1 MSVSFAFN
9 ENRQEIN
16 FKYHRKKTAQIILC
30 GENSTVFIPVL
41 LFVESDL
48 IFIILMKCFLNTTSD
63 IGDNGASRTWKALFR
78 RMLTFGEGLV
88 FKMTSIAYSFMNN
101 KGSAYNNDSENSR
114 RCTEVFAKNRSISV
128 NDVTTRC
135 GTYPKSTR
143 KRSRSR
149 RNQALTVS
157 FYLLFLLT
165 VFEYILDRTKNFE
178 FLFFSIKVL
187 YLQA

>member
-1 MSVSFAFN
+1 
-9 ENRQEIN
+9 
-16 FKYHRKKTAQIILC
+16 
-30 GENSTVFIPVL
+30 
-41 LFVESDL
+41 
-48 IFIILMKCFLNTTSD
+48 MKCFLNTTSD
-63 IGDNGASRTWKALFR
+63 KGDNGASRIWKALFR

-114 RCTEVFAKNRSISV
+114 RCTEVFAGSKNRSISV

-149 RNQALTVS
+149 RHQALTVS
-157 FYLLFLLT
+157 FYSLFVFT
-165 VFEYILDRTKNFE
+165 VF
-178 FLFFSIKVL
+178 
-187 YLQA
+187 A